1 MPTNTHNSAASDH
14 SIGNI
19 LIISM
24 LAFCGL
30 TFIILLGI
38 FWQLNVCVFKNF
50 WGEAKIPSFLEKSG
64 ILIAQIALPEKAIE
78 FSNNWRIF
86 LEQYNTNK

>member
-1 MPTNTHNSAASDH
+1 MY
-14 SIGNI
+14 
-19 LIISM
+19 
-24 LAFCGL
+24 
-30 TFIILLGI
+30 
-38 FWQLNVCVFKNF
+38 VCLKTS
-50 WGEAKIPSFLEKSG
+50 EAKIPSFLEKSG